1 MLNFPS
7 RVLQAVGG
15 LLQPHTETET
25 QTMFLN
31 TLMFVQIT
39 QSKGRCVG
47 LDIYSRATA
56 AGLSSVTKSY
66 SALVYTSVPVRR

>member
-25 QTMFLN
+25 RFSN
-31 TLMFVQIT
+31 TLMMFVQIT

-56 AGLSSVTKSY
+56 AGLS
-66 SALVYTSVPVRR
+66 LVDIGNFKVL

>member
-25 QTMFLN
+25 QTMFL
-31 TLMFVQIT
+31 
-39 QSKGRCVG
+39 KH
-47 LDIYSRATA
+47 
-56 AGLSSVTKSY
+56 SY
-66 SALVYTSVPVRR
+66 DVCADHTEQREVCGA